1 MCLVSLR
8 YRCLYLLQEA
18 EQIAVTPEEH
28 VQPHLDM
35 VSLPIDKWAN
45 LATNKWSGLVQVNLM
60 ALVQKLDGSGHA
72 CEACPYDGH
81 LELGPPVVLRFR
93 WEQSFWSCHTWKR
106 SQFKISM
113 STWNFIPKLF
123 KLKQSWQHKVRN
135 LEQST
140 TQNSTPF
147 GHKREQRRG
156 LQNTTTR
163 RVFNYQKIFLEHR
176 EITVPWM
183 NLRTKIKRNK
193 YCFR

>member
-1 MCLVSLR
+1 
-8 YRCLYLLQEA
+8 
-18 EQIAVTPEEH
+18 
-28 VQPHLDM
+28 M

-45 LATNKWSGLVQVNLM
+45 LAANKRPGLVQINLQNVSFPIRTIKRQWYSLNKWAFSSSEGNQSANLM
-60 ALVQKLDGSGHA
+60 SLVQKLNGSGHA
-72 CEACPYDGH
+72 CESCTYDGH
-81 LELGPPVVLRFR
+81 LELGPPVVLRLR
-93 WEQSFWSCHTWKR
+93 WEQSFGSCHTWKR

>member
-45 LATNKWSGLVQVNLM
+45 LAANKRPGLIQINLQNVSFPIRTIKRQWYSLNKWAFSSSEGNQSANLM

-113 STWNFIPKLF
+113 STWDFSPKLF
-123 KLKQSWQHKVRN
+123 KPKQSW
-135 LEQST
+135 
-140 TQNSTPF
+140 
-147 GHKREQRRG
+147 
-156 LQNTTTR
+156 
-163 RVFNYQKIFLEHR
+163 
-176 EITVPWM
+176 
-183 NLRTKIKRNK
+183 
-193 YCFR
+193 